1 MCVCVS
7 DAKCHVRIPKME
19 TQIPIF
25 IVHDGKESFTQLIGT
40 EMEIKKKFKSRLT
53 SEKKKTKWWSILSRA
68 LAWIQL
74 NTNIYIDCTT
84 FGFLVEQLNQEK
96 FVYEDEI

>member
-1 MCVCVS
+1 MKSEAWKKNSKKELLKEHCIGVIRLIWISFFTVHYFFSLVCVCVS
-7 DAKCHVRIPKME
+7 DAKCHVRIPNME

-53 SEKKKTKWWSILSRA
+53 SEKKKRS
-68 LAWIQL
+68 
-74 NTNIYIDCTT
+74 
-84 FGFLVEQLNQEK
+84 
-96 FVYEDEI
+96 DEAF